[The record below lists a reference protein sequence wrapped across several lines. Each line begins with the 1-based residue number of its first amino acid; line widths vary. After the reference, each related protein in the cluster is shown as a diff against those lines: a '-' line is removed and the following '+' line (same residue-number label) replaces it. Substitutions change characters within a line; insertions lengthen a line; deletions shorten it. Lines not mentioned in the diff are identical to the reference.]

1 MIKNNVVQHKPAEPI
16 IDIEAT
22 AKMLLAGI
30 MRKHMK
36 WGNTMRTIRELNQV
50 VQFGQ
55 ELQSGDSLLS
65 MLNVVPQS
73 VVQQPRDSFTS
84 IVDEALV
91 AKLAKQVEALTAKVD
106 QLSK

>member
-22 AKMLLAGI
+22 AKMLFAGI

-65 MLNVVPQS
+65 MLNIVPQP
-73 VVQQPRDSFTS
+73 VAQQPNIES
-84 IVDEALV
+84 LV
-91 AKLAKQVEALTAKVD
+91 VKLAQQVEALTAKVD

>member
-1 MIKNNVVQHKPAEPI
+1 MIKNNVVQHKSAEPI

-65 MLNVVPQS
+65 MLNIVPQP
-73 VVQQPRDSFTS
+73 VAQQPNIES
-84 IVDEALV
+84 LV
-91 AKLAKQVEALTAKVD
+91 VKLAQQVEALTAKVD

>member
-1 MIKNNVVQHKPAEPI
+1 MIKNNVVQHKPAKPI

-65 MLNVVPQS
+65 MLNIVPQP
-73 VVQQPRDSFTS
+73 VAQQPNIES
-84 IVDEALV
+84 LV
-91 AKLAKQVEALTAKVD
+91 VKLAQQVEALTAKVD

>member
-65 MLNVVPQS
+65 MLNIVPQP
-73 VVQQPRDSFTS
+73 VAQQPNIES
-84 IVDEALV
+84 LV
-91 AKLAKQVEALTAKVD
+91 VKLAQQVEALTAKVD

>member
-65 MLNVVPQS
+65 MLNIVPQP
-73 VVQQPRDSFTS
+73 VAQQPNIES
-84 IVDEALV
+84 LV
-91 AKLAKQVEALTAKVD
+91 VKLAQQVETLTAKVD